1 MQQSRP
7 DCKGVAARDLPA
19 PVLRPFTGRASPARG
34 ARGLLCGTEKEHG
47 KMSVFPEA
55 PSDSQGLVHQGLGF
69 ARAAR
74 GASPVAR
81 RETQFAHA
89 WQRENLREPGLT
101 GALDA
106 LLRAHDETGLSGRDE
121 PRPVAL
127 DQQSATVA
135 ATAMQWLGTTQ
146 GFQFLADVLEA
157 AGYRLVDAA
166 TGAVQTAGARFE
178 RCKREAMRERYQVE
192 AVPNAA
198 AGQPLRYHGTVDGIT
213 MATGASTA
221 EEAVND
227 ALSAMLNGV
236 VIEQLILRLAA
247 CTAGHAAQQ
256 AHPIQVARYAE
267 RCLALADKA
276 LADLDVHAP
285 EAARSRL
292 ETAAAEWRHQH
303 AAPAEP
309 LRQVA

>member
-1 MQQSRP
+1 
-7 DCKGVAARDLPA
+7 
-19 PVLRPFTGRASPARG
+19 
-34 ARGLLCGTEKEHG
+34 
-47 KMSVFPEA
+47 MSVFPDA
-55 PSDSQGLVHQGLGF
+55 PSDSHGLVHQGLGF

-74 GASPVAR
+74 GASPIAR

-106 LLRAHDETGLSGRDE
+106 LLRAHDETGLAARDE

-135 ATAMQWLGTTQ
+135 ATTIQWLGSTQ

-157 AGYRLVDAA
+157 AGYKLVDAS

-178 RCKREAMRERYQVE
+178 RCKREALRERYQIA

-198 AGQPLRYHGTVDGIT
+198 AGEPLRYHGTVDGIT
-213 MATGASTA
+213 LATGALSA
-221 EEAVND
+221 DQAVND
-227 ALSAMLNGV
+227 AVTAMLSGV
-236 VIEQLILRLAA
+236 VIEQLAVRLAA
-247 CTAGHAAQQ
+247 CSSGGQATQQ
-256 AHPIQVARYAE
+256 AHPTQVARYAE

-276 LADLDVHAP
+276 LADLDVRAP
-285 EAARSRL
+285 EAARIRL
-292 ETAAAEWRHQH
+292 QSTVAGWRNQH
-303 AAPAEP
+303 PAQDEP
-309 LRQVA
+309 MRRVA

>member
-1 MQQSRP
+1 MSAFP
-7 DCKGVAARDLPA
+7 D
-19 PVLRPFTGRASPARG
+19 
-34 ARGLLCGTEKEHG
+34 
-47 KMSVFPEA
+47 A

-106 LLRAHDETGLSGRDE
+106 LLRAHDETGLAARDA

-135 ATAMQWLGTTQ
+135 ATTIQWLGSTQ

-157 AGYRLVDAA
+157 AGYKLVDAS

-178 RCKREAMRERYQVE
+178 RCKREALRERYQVA

-198 AGQPLRYHGTVDGIT
+198 AGEPLRYHGTVDGIT
-213 MATGASTA
+213 LATGALSA
-221 EEAVND
+221 DQAVND
-227 ALSAMLNGV
+227 AVTAMLSGV
-236 VIEQLILRLAA
+236 VIEQLAVRLAA
-247 CTAGHAAQQ
+247 CSTGHAAQQ
-256 AHPIQVARYAE
+256 AHPTQVARYAE

-276 LADLDVHAP
+276 LADLDVRAP
-285 EAARSRL
+285 EAARIRL
-292 ETAAAEWRHQH
+292 QSAVADWRQRLP
-303 AAPAEP
+303 APAEA
-309 LRQVA
+309 LRKVA